1 MKKFVT
7 IILIGLCVPLF
18 SNIGAQDDC
27 DFVFGDWNCNGTPFE
42 LSDPLAF
49 VAVYRGAVPPCY
61 FCDCG
66 IHGEDFPVSAD
77 ANGNCIPFELADL
90 VYALCTNRIGCPPVI
105 CPDCLQRQ
113 PRN

>member
-1 MKKFVT
+1 MKKFAA

-18 SNIGAQDDC
+18 SNIEAQDDC
-27 DFVFGDWNCNGTPFE
+27 DFVYGDYDCNGTPFE
-42 LSDPLAF
+42 LTDVVAIF
-49 VAVYRGAVPPCY
+49 AVYRGLRPPCY

-66 IHGEDFPVSAD
+66 IYGENFPVSAD
-77 ANGNCIPFELADL
+77 PNGNCIPFELAD
-90 VYALCTNRIGCPPVI
+90 VIYALRRGGLPVI